1 MVFLQP
7 CQSSI
12 RRHMTRTQ
20 RRNSRICNHRR
31 HKRQTRSN
39 TPRLG
44 SSLYMN
50 TQRNCFSPCSD
61 SRSLHPVLS
70 QRQQTTTDPV
80 QQLTSFCFPLRIGPS
95 FAWILQAYA
104 YWMHIRS
111 RSFTHFLVCFQP
123 NIFLIRR
130 KCDSKQW
137 NDVAAARKMKANM
150 DSVSTRTS
158 MAQTVTFQPAKPL
171 ESMSRLA
178 TGSRTCHSCTYLTLA
193 AIAIQTAV
201 PVRHRVDSA
210 IRWPY

>member
-1 MVFLQP
+1 MVLLQP

-12 RRHMTRTQ
+12 RRHTTQIQ

-39 TPRLG
+39 IPRLG

-70 QRQQTTTDPV
+70 QRQQTTTDPM

-104 YWMHIRS
+104 YWMRKLS
-111 RSFTHFLVCFQP
+111 RSFTHFLACFQP
-123 NIFLIRR
+123 KCFLSRR

-137 NDVAAARKMKANM
+137 NDVAAATKMKANIN
-150 DSVSTRTS
+150 
-158 MAQTVTFQPAKPL
+158 AK
-171 ESMSRLA
+171 
-178 TGSRTCHSCTYLTLA
+178 
-193 AIAIQTAV
+193 
-201 PVRHRVDSA
+201 
-210 IRWPY
+210 